1 MINEKEME
9 NIQEQINQKQADIL
23 SAKAY
28 LYETDYEV
36 IKSYERK
43 YPINESLIQKRQEVR
58 DLINIREDEIK
69 VLQLELNSQEEVG
82 IDPIPY

>member
-1 MINEKEME
+1 MG

-28 LYETDYEV
+28 LYETDWEV
-36 IKSYERK
+36 IKATELK
-43 YPINESLIQKRQEVR
+43 YALSDEISQKRAESR
-58 DLINIREDEIK
+58 DLINLRQAEINT
-69 VLQLELNSQEEVG
+69 LQEELDLQAEAV